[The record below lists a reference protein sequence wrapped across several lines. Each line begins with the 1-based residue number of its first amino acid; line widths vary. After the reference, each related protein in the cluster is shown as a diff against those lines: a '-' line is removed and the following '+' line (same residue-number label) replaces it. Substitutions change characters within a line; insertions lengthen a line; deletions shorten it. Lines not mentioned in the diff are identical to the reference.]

1 MFWQIKRLQ
10 LLCCLNPNSRF
21 KKCEVLKSE
30 INKKRK
36 PNIKMMKVLPSENGS
51 PMSRLDVSI
60 SSLIQGLPFWSI
72 DEPQQ
77 LQF

>member
-1 MFWQIKRLQ
+1 
-10 LLCCLNPNSRF
+10 
-21 KKCEVLKSE
+21 
-30 INKKRK
+30 
-36 PNIKMMKVLPSENGS
+36 MKVLPSENES

-72 DEPQQ
+72 DELQQ